1 MGELVVKDNALINSS
16 YNLDLVEQ
24 RLILLAIIEA
34 RESGKGI
41 NANDPLIIHA
51 KSYINQ
57 FYVHRNG
64 AYKALKDACDDLF
77 ARQFSYQSLSEKGNI
92 QNHRSRWVSEVIY
105 VEREAV
111 VKLIFSPAIIPLIT
125 RLEEQFTKYDIE
137 QVRELSTGYAVR
149 LYEILIA
156 WRSTGKT
163 PIIEIQEFRKKL
175 GVLDTEYKQMN
186 DFKKRV
192 LDPSI
197 NQINDKTDIKVKVEQ
212 HKTGRTI
219 SGFSFKF
226 KQKQTAIFE
235 KTVSPKRDPNTPD
248 FFVKM
253 TDAQR
258 HLFAH
263 KLSEMPEMSKYSEGT
278 ESFEDFA
285 KRIAD
290 MLLEPEKF
298 RKFYPFLEKLGFGS
312 KQIAPTAPVEKK
324 KEYTIDDHIFIDY
337 SSKKNFTPF
346 KSNVFNIA
354 REKKYKH
361 LKIEGEKMVDF
372 EKRIAEMLLDE
383 KQQKVF
389 FEFFKHS
396 LDQKHARE
404 ALNK

>member
-1 MGELVVKDNALINSS
+1 MGELVVKDNALINAS

-51 KSYINQ
+51 ESYINQ
-57 FYVHRNG
+57 FNVHRNG

-163 PIIEIQEFRKKL
+163 PIIEIQNLEKNLVCLILNTSKW
-175 GVLDTEYKQMN
+175 TI
-186 DFKKRV
+186 FKKRV

-389 FEFFKHS
+389 
-396 LDQKHARE
+396 
-404 ALNK
+404 LNFQT